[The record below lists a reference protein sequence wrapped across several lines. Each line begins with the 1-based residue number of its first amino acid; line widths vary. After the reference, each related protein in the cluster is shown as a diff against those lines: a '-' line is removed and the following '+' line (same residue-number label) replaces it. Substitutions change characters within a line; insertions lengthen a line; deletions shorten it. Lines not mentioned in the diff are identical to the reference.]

1 MKSKFL
7 KVMALICTLLLT
19 LTFVVACNQE
29 ENPDAAGKVTIR
41 FKYIA
46 NKSSQPAW
54 QNLIKTYNQTQG
66 VTDGVYVDAKM
77 GTAYATAS
85 DFLDT
90 SKKSYSV
97 LCVED
102 YQDNMQSFAI
112 KRDTQKAPNGYFVN
126 LQSYAD
132 NDPDFQKNTINSSSM
147 DWWRMQYNSSASQGS
162 GVPKHIIGKG
172 QDLIGVPI
180 GCNTQV
186 NVYSVIAF
194 EAVGINIVS
203 VAEEDLDSYNQQNGT
218 NLKPHGYAEYKDAPV
233 SGMKSST
240 NLDGKTVYKVFNNRI
255 SMNWEEQRNLLKYF
269 TKTWNESSPTEYGY
283 VSEYWFNY
291 GWSVGG
297 DVMGFNGTDYDFTLT
312 DDSANYMVVDDN
324 VKVNNTVYNKGDI
337 VLYEDRVNAKNLDTL
352 VAEGKLYP
360 IASQYDAIK
369 EYLSLN
375 IATNKVVDT
384 KDGTT
389 YYGYQVA
396 NPETGSAN
404 NWITNGT
411 IAMARTEY
419 LKYADYASESYEW
432 LDFCLSE
439 QYREYV
445 GGSTYQKG
453 GKSGFEN
460 EYLKVIGE
468 TYDGEVY
475 TGDIKQVNGVK
486 ILGAKTTAGRTAGL
500 VIPACSDPAKYQ
512 AAWNFISWVATEGQQ
527 YIAQTKTLAPM
538 AKDVLY
544 TDKFA
549 NNQTV
554 SNGRNLY
561 AVAHNTQYVQRGDWG
576 YFESGAWV
584 TAWANDFNKQVRVG
598 NMTISAFYNAH
609 KESSETSLNNMYCII
624 KGIR

>member
-1 MKSKFL
+1 MKYKFP
-7 KVMALICTLLLT
+7 KAMALICTLILM
-19 LTFVVACNQE
+19 LTFIVACNPT
-29 ENPDAAGKVTIR
+29 ENPDAEGKVTIR

-46 NKSSQPAW
+46 NKASQPAW
-54 QNLIKTYNQTQG
+54 LNLIKTYNNGQG
-66 VTDGVYVDAKM
+66 QIDGVYVDGKM
-77 GTAYATAS
+77 GTAYATES
-85 DFLDT
+85 DFLA
-90 SKKSYSV
+90 SSAKAFSV

-102 YQDNMQSFAI
+102 YQDSMQNLAI
-112 KRDTQKAPNGYFVN
+112 KRDNQKAPNGYFVN

-132 NDPDFQKNTINSSSM
+132 ADADFQKNTINSSSL
-147 DWWRMQYNSSASQGS
+147 DWWRMEYNSNALQGS
-162 GVPKHIIGKG
+162 GQPKHIIGKG

-186 NVYSVIAF
+186 NVYSVRAF

-203 VAEEDLDSYNQQNGT
+203 IPEEDLDSYNQQNGAS
-218 NLKPHGYAEYKDAPV
+218 LKPHGYAEYKDAPV

-240 NLDGKTVYKVFNNRI
+240 NLAGKTVYKVFNDCI
-255 SMNWEEQRNLLKYF
+255 SMNWEEQRNILKYF
-269 TKTWNESSPTEYGY
+269 TKTWNTSSPTEYGY

-312 DDSANYMVVDDN
+312 DDSANYIVVDDN
-324 VKVNNTVYNKGDI
+324 VTVNGNVYNKGDI

-352 VAEGKLYP
+352 VAEGKLYA
-360 IASQYDAIK
+360 IASQYDAVK
-369 EYLSLN
+369 EYLSMN
-375 IATNKVVDT
+375 IARDKVVDT
-384 KDGTT
+384 KNGTT
-389 YYGYQVA
+389 YKGYQVA
-396 NPETGSAN
+396 NPDTGSAN

-419 LKYADYASESYEW
+419 LKYADYSSKSYDW

-445 GGSTYQKG
+445 GGSTYQKD

-527 YIAQTKTLAPM
+527 FIAQTTTLAPM

-544 TDKFA
+544 SDQFVG
-549 NNQTV
+549 NQTV

-561 AVAHNTQYVQRGDWG
+561 AVANNTQYVQRGDWG

-584 TAWANDFNKQVRVG
+584 TNWANDFNNSLRQGR
-598 NMTISAFYNAH
+598 MTITEFYNANRASA
-609 KESSETSLNNMYCII
+609 ENSLNNMYCII